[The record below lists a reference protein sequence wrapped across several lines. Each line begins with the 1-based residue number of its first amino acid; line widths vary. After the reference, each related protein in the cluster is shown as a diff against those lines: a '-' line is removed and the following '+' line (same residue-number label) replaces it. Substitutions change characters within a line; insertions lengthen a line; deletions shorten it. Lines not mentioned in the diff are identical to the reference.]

1 MDSQHHQQPLGGSR
15 QPPQGQHQHHQQ
27 QQQQHPQQ
35 LHLHQQGYYYQSPY
49 QHYQQQPLEEEE
61 EEEEDDDKVEETQQ
75 QQQQHQQE
83 QQAPAG
89 DDGRPASSDTPSPQ
103 AADSSSDDG
112 LDEAYADSTGE
123 GEMMGDDT
131 KTLSTYITRYRYEN
145 GRRYHSYRDGA
156 YWGPNDE
163 IANDQQDLA
172 HHMYLLTLDGKLH
185 LAPISNPQEILD
197 VGTGTGIWA
206 IDIADEYPSAKVTG
220 VDLSP
225 IQPSFLP
232 PNCTFEVDDV
242 TLCPWTY
249 PQNHFD
255 FIHVREMFGCI
266 PDWDEFFQQC
276 YQCLKPGGYIEMVE
290 HSVEPTSDDGSVGPS
305 HFYTLW
311 GKTVVEAGATF
322 GKSFTIWKESKERLK
337 RAGFVDVV
345 EIEYKWPMNGWSKDP
360 KLRELGRWNQVRL
373 HGGVEGYMLRLL
385 TTALRWP
392 YEEAQLFL
400 AQMRTTLRD
409 YKTNAYLPGTIVYAR
424 KPTDES

>member
-1 MDSQHHQQPLGGSR
+1 MYVPREWCVL
-15 QPPQGQHQHHQQ
+15 
-27 QQQQHPQQ
+27 
-35 LHLHQQGYYYQSPY
+35 
-49 QHYQQQPLEEEE
+49 
-61 EEEEDDDKVEETQQ
+61 T
-75 QQQQHQQE
+75 
-83 QQAPAG
+83 A
-89 DDGRPASSDTPSPQ
+89 
-103 AADSSSDDG
+103 
-112 LDEAYADSTGE
+112 
-123 GEMMGDDT
+123 
-131 KTLSTYITRYRYEN
+131 
-145 GRRYHSYRDGA
+145 RR
-156 YWGPNDE
+156 
-163 IANDQQDLA
+163 
-172 HHMYLLTLDGKLH
+172 
-185 LAPISNPQEILD
+185 
-197 VGTGTGIWA
+197 
-206 IDIADEYPSAKVTG
+206 DIADEYPSAKVTG

-345 EIEYKWPMNGWSKDP
+345 EVEYKWPMNGLVSLPALSLCTPPGWP
-360 KLRELGRWNQVRL
+360 PF
-373 HGGVEGYMLRLL
+373 L
-385 TTALRWP
+385 TVV
-392 YEEAQLFL
+392 
-400 AQMRTTLRD
+400 
-409 YKTNAYLPGTIVYAR
+409 I
-424 KPTDES
+424 

>member
-1 MDSQHHQQPLGGSR
+1 MDSHENQQSLGGSGQVL
-15 QPPQGQHQHHQQ
+15 QPSSSSSPSHQ
-27 QQQQHPQQ
+27 
-35 LHLHQQGYYYQSPY
+35 L
-49 QHYQQQPLEEEE
+49 PLE
-61 EEEEDDDKVEETQQ
+61 D
-75 QQQQHQQE
+75 
-83 QQAPAG
+83 
-89 DDGRPASSDTPSPQ
+89 RPVSSQSGALSPVPQ
-103 AADSSSDDG
+103 ADSSDDDG
-112 LDEAYADSTGE
+112 FDEAYADSADE
-123 GEMMGDDT
+123 GGMLMGDDT

-156 YWGPNDE
+156 YWVSATGPNDE
-163 IANDQQDLA
+163 VANDQQDLA

-206 IDIADEYPSAKVTG
+206 IDMADEYASAKVTG

-225 IQPSFLP
+225 TQPSFLP

-276 YQCLKPGGYIEMVE
+276 FQCMKPGAYIEIVE
-290 HSVEPTSDDGSVGPS
+290 HSVEPTSDDGTVGPK

-311 GKTVVEAGATF
+311 GKTVVEAGAAF

-345 EIEYKWPMNGWSKDP
+345 EVEYKWPMNGFVCFLLPQGPGCLSYQNRDSVANGWKFRWSRDP

-385 TTALRWP
+385 TVSLQWP
-392 YEEAQLFL
+392 YEEAQVFL
-400 AQMRTTLRD
+400 AQMRAALRD